1 MAAQSKWFLV
11 GTLMLTLL
19 LSMATGCKR
28 EGCTNPN
35 SSNYDPKARV
45 DDGSCILP
53 PPSMLIHFTH
63 VVGNQPFSTATVYQD
78 SSGRSF
84 QFQTARF
91 YISNAALLTSTGS
104 VALDPYQH
112 VDAASPDI
120 SYTFGSIA
128 PGNYTGLRFD
138 IGVDSVTN
146 HSDPTLFPTGHPLSP
161 TAAVTHDHW
170 TWNVGYVFLK
180 IEGVADTS
188 ASMNGNLTREFTM
201 HIATDP
207 LLTEVRL
214 NKAITIGDVPSFVLE
229 MKVDWLKA
237 LSGYNFQRS
246 THTTDNMPVA
256 LRAMNNFATGITIQ

>member
-1 MAAQSKWFLV
+1 
-11 GTLMLTLL
+11 MLTLL